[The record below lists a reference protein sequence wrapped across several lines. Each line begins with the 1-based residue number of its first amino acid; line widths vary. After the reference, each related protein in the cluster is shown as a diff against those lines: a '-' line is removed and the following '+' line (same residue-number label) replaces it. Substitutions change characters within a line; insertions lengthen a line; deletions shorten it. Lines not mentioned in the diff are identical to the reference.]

1 MVQQRVHQRTIRVSG
16 RGVDH
21 HPGGLVD
28 DDQVLVL
35 EQDIERQ
42 VLRHQLD
49 RHSGRHAHHHLT
61 VVGPDAMRRRLDH
74 SIIDAHRPL
83 HNQRLDPRSADV
95 REVLGEQVIEALAP
109 LFLGHAQRQFLAIV
123 KVFHGLDIFHVA
135 SLGSL
140 AYR

>member
-1 MVQQRVHQRTIRVSG
+1 M
-16 RGVDH
+16 
-21 HPGGLVD
+21 
-28 DDQVLVL
+28 LVL

-49 RHSGRHAHHHLT
+49 RNRGGHAHHHLT
-61 VVGPDAMRRRLDH
+61 IIGPDAMRRSLDH
-74 SIIDAHRPL
+74 GAIDTHRPL
-83 HNQRLDPRSADV
+83 NDQRLDPRSADV
-95 REVLGEQVIEALAP
+95 REVLGKQVIEALAP

>member
-1 MVQQRVHQRTIRVSG
+1 M
-16 RGVDH
+16 
-21 HPGGLVD
+21 
-28 DDQVLVL
+28 LVL

-49 RHSGRHAHHHLT
+49 RNRGGHAHYHLT
-61 VVGPDAMRRRLDH
+61 IIGTDAMRRSLDH
-74 SIIDAHRPL
+74 GAIDTYRPL
-83 HNQRLDPRSADV
+83 NDQRLDPRSADV
-95 REVLGEQVIEALAP
+95 REVLGKQVIEALAP